1 MKLQFQN
8 MHRGARSGSRAFQ
21 QTSRSWGCLRV
32 QIQSFLSHCNWK
44 VGNDVTILWPNFD
57 WGKIVFVF
65 YCDKIGKKCLK
76 AEFTREIAQF
86 LFCYKIWWYLRHEGI
101 QEMANDR
108 WIKHFRHSRA
118 SWVIQLA
125 LWRRLSSNYYFWSRD
140 EAITLILK
148 TVSLT
153 LPFLKWFLWPHSPI
167 FTLWWLFIFELLL
180 LLFWNGNTD
189 VFKHGFKILWCF

>member
-8 MHRGARSGSRAFQ
+8 MHRGGKSGSRKEPFNKLLQAEAVCAFKFKVFFDTVIEKLEMMWQ
-21 QTSRSWGCLRV
+21 FYGLILIEAKICLPTTV
-32 QIQSFLSHCNWK
+32 IKL
-44 VGNDVTILWPNFD
+44 
-57 WGKIVFVF
+57 
-65 YCDKIGKKCLK
+65 GKKCLK

-125 LWRRLSSNYYFWSRD
+125 LWRRRLATTTSEVVTR
-140 EAITLILK
+140 L
-148 TVSLT
+148 
-153 LPFLKWFLWPHSPI
+153 
-167 FTLWWLFIFELLL
+167 
-180 LLFWNGNTD
+180 
-189 VFKHGFKILWCF
+189 

>member
-1 MKLQFQN
+1 LWNCNFKTCIEEEEVGAEPFNKLLEAEAVCAFKFKVFFHTVIEKLEMMWQFY
-8 MHRGARSGSRAFQ
+8 G
-21 QTSRSWGCLRV
+21 L
-32 QIQSFLSHCNWK
+32 
-44 VGNDVTILWPNFD
+44 ILIEA
-57 WGKIVFVF
+57 KIVFVY

-125 LWRRLSSNYYFWSRD
+125 LWRRLATTTSEVVTR
-140 EAITLILK
+140 L
-148 TVSLT
+148 
-153 LPFLKWFLWPHSPI
+153 
-167 FTLWWLFIFELLL
+167 
-180 LLFWNGNTD
+180 
-189 VFKHGFKILWCF
+189 